1 MDLMFIF
8 ADEIELAEG
17 RLRGEVSAGSGRGGG
32 RTDIALTGNFML
44 TLSSK
49 SRKEISVDRVASI
62 SGTSEL
68 AV

>member
-1 MDLMFIF
+1 MDLMFTF
-8 ADEIELAEG
+8 ADERVEG
-17 RLRGEVSAGSGRGGG
+17 GLRGGRGTGG
-32 RTDIALTGNFML
+32 TDIALAPTGTFPF

-49 SRKEISVDRVASI
+49 SRKEISVDRVATI